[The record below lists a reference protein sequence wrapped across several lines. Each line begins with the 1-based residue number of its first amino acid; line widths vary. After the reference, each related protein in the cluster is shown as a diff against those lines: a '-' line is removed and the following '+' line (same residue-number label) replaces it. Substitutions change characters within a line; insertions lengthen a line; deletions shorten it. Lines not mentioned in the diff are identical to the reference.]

1 MDNNTESVIE
11 TLNDLVKINYDRV
24 KGYEKASE
32 ELKSTDVDLHAMFL
46 KMASESK
53 ENIAALNERIIALG
67 GEADDD
73 SSISGDIHRT
83 WMDIKN
89 AFTGHD
95 RTAILESCEFG
106 EDAIQ
111 KAYKEALD
119 PDEDMDPASRS
130 LVSNQ
135 KEALKGS
142 HDTVKKYRDL
152 HKEVNS

>member
-46 KMASESK
+46 SMASDSK
-53 ENIAALNERIIALG
+53 QYITSLNQRIVSLG
-67 GEADDD
+67 GEADND

-111 KAYKEALD
+111 KAYKEALETD
-119 PDEDMDPASRS
+119 SGLDAETR
-130 LVSNQ
+130 LLISNQ
-135 KEALKGS
+135 KASLKES

-152 HKEVNS
+152 HKEIAS

>member
-1 MDNNTESVIE
+1 MNDNTESIIE

-46 KMASESK
+46 KMASDSK
-53 ENIAALNERIIALG
+53 EHITELNQRIAALG
-67 GEADDD
+67 GESEDD

-89 AFTGHD
+89 VFTGHD
-95 RTAILESCEFG
+95 RTSILESCEYG
-106 EDAIQ
+106 EDAIL

-119 PDEDMDPASRS
+119 TDDDMNAETRQMI
-130 LVSNQ
+130 SNQ
-135 KEALKGS
+135 KDSLRQS
-142 HDTVKKYRDL
+142 HDTVKRYRDM
-152 HKEVNS
+152 HKEITS